1 MPYEKGFHFLYYLER
16 LVGRQ
21 HFDKFIPHYF
31 KTWAR
36 KSLDSFEFK
45 ETFLNFFNDY
55 GNAEIKEKLA
65 QIPWEERFYSP
76 GLPPKPDFN
85 TAYVDECMK
94 LAKKWEDPV
103 SSPLSPIRHLPSDT
117 SQSYTPSL
125 KDIESFSAN
134 QMIVFL
140 QEIQKFSPKLNSE
153 RSHLLGSTYNI
164 SSSNNVE
171 VKSAYYV
178 IALDARD
185 RAELP
190 GVVELVG
197 SVGRMKFV
205 RPLYRKLNEVD
216 RQLALDT
223 FQKNRDF
230 YPSTTRGQLEKDLG
244 LR

>member
-1 MPYEKGFHFLYYLER
+1 
-16 LVGRQ
+16 
-21 HFDKFIPHYF
+21 
-31 KTWAR
+31 
-36 KSLDSFEFK
+36 
-45 ETFLNFFNDY
+45 
-55 GNAEIKEKLA
+55 
-65 QIPWEERFYSP
+65 
-76 GLPPKPDFN
+76 
-85 TAYVDECMK
+85 
-94 LAKKWEDPV
+94 
-103 SSPLSPIRHLPSDT
+103 
-117 SQSYTPSL
+117 
-125 KDIESFSAN
+125 
-134 QMIVFL
+134 MIVFL
-140 QEIQKFSPKLNSE
+140 QEIQKFSPPLSSD

-164 SSSNNVE
+164 SSSKNVE

-223 FQKNRDF
+223 FQKNKDF